1 MSAQERWTII
11 GVIAAVLTAIVA
23 GVQAYNEWRANE
35 IEEMQIRA
43 DVSVIDQRLLG
54 SDWDP
59 VGAPVL
65 RIGCMHSHRLRN
77 LGGAAGTIVNY
88 DTVLYYQGTTSVFPG
103 DGLAT
108 SRFEFTQR
116 DSGYYTDAAADELR
130 AAIDSLAVK
139 IAPSQTFSAG
149 LSTRGDAVSLTFPYA
164 IDGFSAVDL
173 ESRIV
178 IGIVP
183 GVPYNIVD
191 QQATPLMSSQ
201 PADLPPL
208 DVALRFTLT
217 TGAVVETPRLR
228 CFLAG
233 DTPQEQVPQT
243 VKGPAPLCPASAADI
258 SEPNALFGVTLDPA
272 SPRHLAVGDRVQVK
286 LLYRTDQANGIGIF
300 AMPVF
305 ADRTLPRAFEV
316 GASPVYPSGEGS
328 ALSYATVLTG
338 TAQLDRIRLS
348 MEPLGADEALYACDV
363 PARYEF
369 VDRRE
374 SGVE

>member
-1 MSAQERWTII
+1 
-11 GVIAAVLTAIVA
+11 
-23 GVQAYNEWRANE
+23 
-35 IEEMQIRA
+35 
-43 DVSVIDQRLLG
+43 
-54 SDWDP
+54 
-59 VGAPVL
+59 
-65 RIGCMHSHRLRN
+65 
-77 LGGAAGTIVNY
+77 
-88 DTVLYYQGTTSVFPG
+88 
-103 DGLAT
+103 
-108 SRFEFTQR
+108 
-116 DSGYYTDAAADELR
+116 
-130 AAIDSLAVK
+130 
-139 IAPSQTFSAG
+139 
-149 LSTRGDAVSLTFPYA
+149 
-164 IDGFSAVDL
+164 
-173 ESRIV
+173 
-178 IGIVP
+178 
-183 GVPYNIVD
+183 
-191 QQATPLMSSQ
+191 
-201 PADLPPL
+201 
-208 DVALRFTLT
+208 
-217 TGAVVETPRLR
+217 VETPRLR